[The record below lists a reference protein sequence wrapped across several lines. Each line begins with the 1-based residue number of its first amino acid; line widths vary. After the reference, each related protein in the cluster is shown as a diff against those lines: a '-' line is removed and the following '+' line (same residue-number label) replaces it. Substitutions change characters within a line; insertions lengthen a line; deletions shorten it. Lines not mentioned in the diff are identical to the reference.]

1 VQALAALM
9 IHIAEGQ
16 PLLPILPR
24 CMVALIQIPGAEPT
38 YFGNAVHP
46 MAVGLDPQEATL
58 PPASDALATLRTLAC
73 QIRRCTLDLRQD
85 PSKALQAIYES
96 QQVVDAPVLKALS
109 FLVGR
114 RLPYITCTTNFI
126 NSRPVDEHI
135 VFGTGLKTIGY
146 RCLTYPLAKGMGV
159 IRPSI
164 APYGKG
170 LFVAISLTEKKM
182 QVLRR
187 HALLGELV
195 PEAKFLGE
203 NVSLGDVG
211 VKSTCFSCPRIW

>member
-1 VQALAALM
+1 M

-58 PPASDALATLRTLAC
+58 PPASDALATLRTLAS

-109 FLVGR
+109 FLVGH
-114 RLPYITCTTNFI
+114 RLPYITCTTNYI
-126 NSRPVDEHI
+126 GSLPVEKTFD
-135 VFGTGLKTIGY
+135 FGSGLSPLGY
-146 RCLTYPLAKGMGV
+146 RSLTYPLVRGMGV
-159 IRPSI
+159 IRPSM
-164 APYGKG
+164 APYDDG
-170 LFVAISLTEKKM
+170 LFLSISLSASQLKSLK
-182 QVLRR
+182 QHSYLSD
-187 HALLGELV
+187 LV
-195 PEAKFLGE
+195 SGCKFVGQG
-203 NVSLGDVG
+203 LGDLT
-211 VKSTCFSCPRIW
+211 SHDSCWNCWKI